1 MAAKQRGLARGL
13 DALFGDNVKPAEPE
27 QKKQIAE
34 PVADAAGGEI
44 YIKTSLIVPNKTQP
58 RKIFEKEALN
68 ELAESIKTYGILQ
81 PLLVKKSGSNYE
93 IIAGERRWRAAQL
106 AGIKELPVLVR
117 DYDEKLR
124 AEVSII
130 ENLQREDLNP
140 IEEAGAY
147 AQLMEDFGLTQEEV
161 AERVSKNRTT
171 ITNMLRLLKLDNSVQ
186 QMLVDGRLSQGHA
199 RALLSLEDKDVQK
212 TLAEKIAEEKL
223 SVREV
228 EKLVKKSGK
237 SKTVKPQDTKSEE
250 PDRNYDVFYEE
261 YENVMKGILGTK
273 VRISRKDNNKGRIEI
288 EYYSQPEL
296 ERIMELLRSI
306 NE

>member
-13 DALFGDNVKPAEPE
+13 DALFGDNVKTVEPE
-27 QKKQIAE
+27 QKKQNTE
-34 PVADAAGGEI
+34 PAANADGGEI
-44 YIKTSLIVPNKTQP
+44 FVKTSLIVPNKSQP
-58 RKIFEKEALN
+58 RKTFEKEALS
-68 ELAESIKTYGILQ
+68 ELAESIKTYGVLQ

-106 AGIKELPVLVR
+106 AGIKELPVLIR
-117 DYDEKLR
+117 DYDKKLQ

-140 IEEAGAY
+140 IEEAKAY
-147 AQLMEDFGLTQEEV
+147 SQLMEEFGLNQEEV
-161 AERVSKNRTT
+161 AQRVSKNRTT
-171 ITNMLRLLKLDNSVQ
+171 ITNMLRLLRLDENVQ
-186 QMLVDGRLSQGHA
+186 EMLIDGRLSQGHA
-199 RALLSLEDKDVQK
+199 RALLSLEEKSKQK
-212 TLAEKIAEEKL
+212 ELAGKIAEEKL

-228 EKLVKKSGK
+228 EKLVKKLS
-237 SKTVKPQDTKSEE
+237 STKPAKEKPENKSEE

-273 VRISRKDNNKGRIEI
+273 VHINRKDNSKGKIEI

-296 ERIMELLRSI
+296 ERIMELFKSI
-306 NE
+306 